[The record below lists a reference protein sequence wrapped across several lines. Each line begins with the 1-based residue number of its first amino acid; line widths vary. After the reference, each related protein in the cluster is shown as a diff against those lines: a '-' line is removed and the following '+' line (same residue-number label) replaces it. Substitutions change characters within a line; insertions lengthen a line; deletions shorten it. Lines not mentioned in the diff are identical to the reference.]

1 MNNKFIHSTFFFWI
15 HRKKINLHTSLN
27 CISFIMHFDII
38 KENLQS
44 FTENLRAV
52 GNLIRNSQNLRMF
65 MFSIRVVET
74 CQIYGYIQIIYP
86 YVYKRGYMS
95 VEKVYLQKYFDRQIR
110 GRHTVIISHSL
121 FDGRTSMY
129 SSSSFLNLQYCAK
142 ILRGPRTIDQ
152 YR

>member
-1 MNNKFIHSTFFFWI
+1 
-15 HRKKINLHTSLN
+15 
-27 CISFIMHFDII
+27 MHFDII

-95 VEKVYLQKYFDRQIR
+95 VEKVYL
-110 GRHTVIISHSL
+110 
-121 FDGRTSMY
+121 
-129 SSSSFLNLQYCAK
+129 
-142 ILRGPRTIDQ
+142 
-152 YR
+152 